1 MSKRAT
7 WAAAARRRMPASTA
21 RLRARA
27 MTALALRDEK
37 VMTLAREGMHL
48 LLDEAAP
55 SADIEATARR
65 HVAYTKWSNEVQW
78 HPELCGPLDVEGL
91 DQLRALQGGVMVSF
105 LHLGPFPRIGPS
117 LAQSG
122 RDVRII
128 VDPSLCPPQKR
139 PWQAQVYAIGSQGCE
154 LFSAAEGSR
163 GIRERLARGAVV
175 VVASDVPG
183 RSTVRFLGR
192 DLVGSSG
199 GPRVAHATGTPVV
212 PCTMR
217 RRADGTPYYR
227 LEPALHPGDFSTP
240 EELLD
245 EMLRQQEEAVLAWP
259 EAYHEP
265 LGKWS
270 LAPSTGS
277 SAGSSTAPSP
287 SVSVSGS

>member
-7 WAAAARRRMPASTA
+7 WAAAARRRMPASSA

-27 MTALALRDEK
+27 ATALAVRDEK
-37 VMTLAREGMHL
+37 VMDRAREGMHL

-55 SADIEATARR
+55 RADIEAIARR
-65 HVAYTKWSNEVQW
+65 HVAYTKWLNEVQW
-78 HPELCGPLDVEGL
+78 HRELCGPLDVEGL
-91 DQLRALQGGVMVSF
+91 DQLRALQDGVMVSF
-105 LHLGPFPRIGPS
+105 LHLGPFARIGPS

-128 VDPSLCPPQKR
+128 VDPSLCPPQQR

-163 GIRERLARGAVV
+163 GIRERLAQGAVV

-199 GPRVAHATGTPVV
+199 GPRVAHATGTPVL

-217 RRADGTPYYR
+217 RRADGTPFYR
-227 LEPALHPGDFSTP
+227 LEPVLHPSDFETP
-240 EELLD
+240 EDLVA

-270 LAPSTGS
+270 LAPS
-277 SAGSSTAPSP
+277 AGSSTAPSP